1 MKYGIFFAL
10 VATLLLIYAVTSG
23 RWSLL
28 LLWPALSC
36 GLVSAAYLRF
46 GHRIFGKR
54 LDGSMACASVT
65 LLLPY
70 LLLVWAVWHIIRC
83 VSREPHCNRLADD
96 ITIGRRLLSHELPP
110 DVDTVVDLTC
120 EFPEPAA
127 LRAVPQYISFPLLDA
142 GALSADSLADFSRRL
157 AGIDGSFFIHCAQGH
172 GRAGLIS
179 ALLLI
184 ARGLATDGDD
194 AIRQIQMS
202 RPSVDLNR
210 IQTSALHAAAGLL
223 HATD

>member
-83 VSREPHCNRLADD
+83 VSREPHCNRLADG

-142 GALSADSLADFSRRL
+142 GALSPESLADFSRRL
-157 AGIDGSFFIHCAQGH
+157 AGIDGSLFIHCAQGH

-210 IQTSALHAAAGLL
+210 IQTSALNAAAGLL

>member
-1 MKYGIFFAL
+1 MKYGILFAL

-142 GALSADSLADFSRRL
+142 GALSSGSLADFSRRL
-157 AGIDGSFFIHCAQGH
+157 AGIDGSLFIHCAQGH

-194 AIRQIQMS
+194 ALRQIRMS
-202 RPSVDLNR
+202 RPLVDLDR
-210 IQTSALHAAAGLL
+210 VQASALNAAAGLVQ
-223 HATD
+223 AAD

>member
-1 MKYGIFFAL
+1 MKYGILFSL
-10 VATLLLIYAVTSG
+10 VSILLFIYAVASG

-28 LLWPALSC
+28 LLWPSLSF
-36 GLVSAAYLRF
+36 GVVSAAYLCL

-54 LDGSMACASVT
+54 PDGSMSFTSVT

-70 LLLVWAVWHIIRC
+70 LLFVWAVWHILRF
-83 VSREPHCNRLADD
+83 VSREPHCNRLADG

-142 GALSADSLADFSRRL
+142 GALSPDALADFSRHL
-157 AGIDGSFFIHCAQGH
+157 AGIDGSSFIHCAQGH
-172 GRAGLIS
+172 GRTGLIS

-184 ARGLATDGDD
+184 ARGLATDADD
-194 AIRQIQMS
+194 ALRLVQMS
-202 RPSVDLNR
+202 RPLVDLNR
-210 IQTSALHAAAGLL
+210 VQKSALNEAADLL
-223 HATD
+223 QAAS